1 MGECCGKSNCGC
13 GKCTLLKKM
22 LPPANG
28 NNVPIPAVPDSTGG
42 GGGYIPIPVMG
53 AQDQAGLVTP
63 AQVLR
68 LRSENAQL
76 REALGRCLSMNRN
89 CAPWAYWSFT
99 QKQAENLCCRAVR
112 LWRVAPAELT
122 VIASA
127 GGTNYGFV
135 ALAGLPCPKCW
146 NLTIEVTNQAGAAVD
161 PTTLIGFC
169 PSWKKTDLEELVL
182 TGLSQ
187 EEILAYLEAKD
198 GRCWCAKWKCCVP
211 ADTPVIIG
219 VGEVDPLVLPSLVIR
234 GELCECDPCDVDGW
248 GNDSTGDY
256 QEIADDETDLSIAPW
271 NAVLVVPYS
280 EEF

>member
-13 GKCTLLKKM
+13 GKCSLLKKA

-28 NNVPIPAVPDSTGG
+28 GNAIPVPAAPDPTT
-42 GGGYIPIPVMG
+42 GGGYIPVPVMG
-53 AQDQAGLVTP
+53 AMDQAGLVTP

-68 LRSENAQL
+68 LRSENSQL
-76 REALGRCLSMNRN
+76 REALERCLSMNRN
-89 CAPWAYWSFT
+89 CAPWAYWSYT
-99 QKQAENLCCRAVR
+99 QRQAENICCRSVR
-112 LWRVAPAELT
+112 LWRAAPAELT
-122 VIASA
+122 VITSA
-127 GGTNYGFV
+127 GGTNYAFV
-135 ALAGLPCPKCW
+135 ALQGIPCPKCW
-146 NLTIEVTNQAGAAVD
+146 NLTIEITNDPGAVVD

-187 EEILAYLEAKD
+187 EEVLSYLQATI

-219 VGEVDPLVLPSLVIR
+219 VGEVDPLALPSIVVR
-234 GELCECDPCDVDGW
+234 AELCDCDPCDVEGW
-248 GNDSTGDY
+248 NNTDGDY
-256 QEIADDETDLSIAPW
+256 QEIADDETDLSVTPW
-271 NAVLVVPYS
+271 DALLVVPYS